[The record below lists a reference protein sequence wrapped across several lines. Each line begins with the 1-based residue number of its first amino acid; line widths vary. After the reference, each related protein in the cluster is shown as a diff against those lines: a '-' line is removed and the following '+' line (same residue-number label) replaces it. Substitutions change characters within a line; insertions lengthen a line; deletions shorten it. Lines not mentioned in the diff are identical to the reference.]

1 MEYLEIVD
9 EENNLTGKTEE
20 RDIVHAKGLWH
31 REIAVWIMNEKGEVL
46 LQKRSPNKKQGAN
59 NWSTSCAGHID
70 IGEEPKKSATR
81 EIREELGIPVK
92 EDDLKHL
99 FTAKNK
105 RVLTNSFN
113 NIFCYLYFLKV
124 NTPIEEFTIDTEE
137 VSEIKYIPFEEFEQL
152 VKDKPANAPFTAR
165 EYMPAIVEELRKNI

>member
-31 REIAVWIMNEKGEVL
+31 REIAVWIMNEKGEIL

-59 NWSTSCAGHID
+59 NWSTSCAGHVD
-70 IGEEPKKSATR
+70 IGEEPIKAAIR

-137 VSEIKYIPFEEFEQL
+137 VSKIKYIPFEEFEQL

-165 EYMPAIVEELRKNI
+165 EYMPSVVEELRKNI

>member
-70 IGEEPKKSATR
+70 IGEEPIKSAIR

-113 NIFCYLYFLKV
+113 NIFCYLYL
-124 NTPIEEFTIDTEE
+124 
-137 VSEIKYIPFEEFEQL
+137 
-152 VKDKPANAPFTAR
+152 
-165 EYMPAIVEELRKNI
+165 

>member
-70 IGEEPKKSATR
+70 IGEEPKKSAIR

-137 VSEIKYIPFEEFEQL
+137 VSEIKYIPFEEFEQFG
-152 VKDKPANAPFTAR
+152 KDKPANAPFTAR

>member
-70 IGEEPKKSATR
+70 IGEEPIKSAIR

-124 NTPIEEFTIDTEE
+124 NTSI
-137 VSEIKYIPFEEFEQL
+137 EEFEQL

>member
-70 IGEEPKKSATR
+70 IGEGPIKSAIR

>member
-9 EENNLTGKTEE
+9 EENNLTGETEE
-20 RDIVHAKGLWH
+20 RDVVHAKGLWH
-31 REIAVWIMNEKGEVL
+31 REIAVWIMNEKGEIL

-70 IGEEPKKSATR
+70 IGEEPIKAAIR
-81 EIREELGIPVK
+81 EIREELGISVK

-105 RVLTNSFN
+105 RVLTNSYN

-124 NTPIEEFTIDTEE
+124 NTPIEDFTIDTEE

-165 EYMPAIVEELRKNI
+165 EYMPAVVEELRKNI

>member
-70 IGEEPKKSATR
+70 IGEEPIKSAIR

-124 NTPIEEFTIDTEE
+124 NTSIEEFTIDTEE

>member
-70 IGEEPKKSATR
+70 IGEEPKKSAIR

-105 RVLTNSFN
+105 RVLTNSF
-113 NIFCYLYFLKV
+113 

>member
-31 REIAVWIMNEKGEVL
+31 REIAVWIMNEKGEIL

-59 NWSTSCAGHID
+59 NWSTSCAGHVD
-70 IGEEPKKSATR
+70 IGEEPIKAAIR

-165 EYMPAIVEELRKNI
+165 EYMPAVVEELRRNI

>member
-70 IGEEPKKSATR
+70 IGEEPIKSAIR

-124 NTPIEEFTIDTEE
+124 NTSIEEFTIDTEE
-137 VSEIKYIPFEEFEQL
+137 VSEIKYIPFEDQ
-152 VKDKPANAPFTAR
+152 PYNAMIPLKKADGS
-165 EYMPAIVEELRKNI
+165 PLSVEELRKNI

>member
-9 EENNLTGKTEE
+9 EENNFTGKTEE

-46 LQKRSPNKKQGAN
+46 LQKRSPTKKQGAN

-70 IGEEPKKSATR
+70 IGEEPKKSAIR

>member
-70 IGEEPKKSATR
+70 IGEEPIKSAIR

-137 VSEIKYIPFEEFEQL
+137 VSKIKYIPFEEFEQL